1 MKLSFPTEKLRTKWA
16 TTLLYPHTWMPH
28 MASLLPVYNNLAKE
42 KKTNLQ
48 EILKTVF
55 KILLPPFEAE

>member
-55 KILLPPFEAE
+55 